1 MEEDPRHCTCTHV
14 GDQEDA
20 PGLRSAQPWPSELF
34 GKETA
39 DRRYLCV
46 FSANGCAFQINKAKI
61 LKRGDH
67 KNKDTP

>member
-1 MEEDPRHCTCTHV
+1 MEEDPSRCTCTHV

-20 PGLRSAQPWPSELF
+20 PGLRLAQPWPSELF